1 MIALYA
7 RVLSMLRAESGL
19 AALLVF
25 ANIFVAVAQFAEPL
39 LFGRMIDLL
48 TKGAGQSTEL
58 DLTTARPMM
67 FWLAAA
73 LVAIVGGVLV
83 SLHADRLSHR
93 SRLSV
98 MAHFFS
104 HVLSLPQAFHNR
116 HHSGRLLKIQFDGA
130 GSMAWIWLSFFRDH
144 CAALMMLC
152 VLLPMTLFGNWR
164 LALILVGLLCVFAM
178 LTAVVAR
185 KTHAMQNAV
194 EGYQSSMAEHAAD
207 AIGNVS
213 VIQSFTRIGA
223 ETAAL
228 RHLIHHVLSAQV
240 PVLTWWA
247 LASIITRAATS
258 LTLLLIFVVGVS
270 LNRQGLASLGDVVA
284 FMSLAGLLVGRM
296 EQVVY
301 FFNHLFLQVPKLT
314 EFFQV
319 LDLQP
324 QVFEKPDAI
333 DPVRLSGEVTF
344 EHVHFSYDG
353 RRPAVCDLS
362 FVIKRGERIALV
374 GATGS
379 GKSTTLSLLYRAFD
393 PDKGRILIDG
403 IDLRDMTLEGLRRNV
418 GVVFQ
423 EPMLFAR
430 TIRDNVLIG
439 RPDAQ
444 EEEIWQALRQAQ
456 ADDFVT
462 RSPEGLETLIG
473 ERGRSLSGGE
483 RQRIAIARAL
493 LKNPPLLILDEATAA
508 LDAATEARLQKAL
521 EQVMRDRTTF
531 IIAHRLSTI
540 RQADRIFVLKDG
552 QIIEQGNFDAL
563 VLQGGVFAD
572 FVRTQFGET
581 RESDGSR
588 LSG

>member
-1 MIALYA
+1 MIALYG
-7 RVLSMLRAESGL
+7 RVLLMLRAEAGL

-48 TKGAGQSTEL
+48 THAEGEADTFS
-58 DLTTARPMM
+58 LTSAQPMLY
-67 FWLAAA
+67 WLGAA
-73 LVAIVGGVLV
+73 LVAILGGVLV

-93 SRLSV
+93 SRLAI

-144 CAALMMLC
+144 CAGMMMLG
-152 VLLPMTLFGNWR
+152 VLLPLTLLSNWR
-164 LALILVGLLCVFAM
+164 LALILVVLLVIFAV
-178 LTAVVAR
+178 LTSVVAQ
-185 KTHAMQNAV
+185 KTHHLQNAV
-194 EGYQSSMAEHAAD
+194 ETYQSSMAEHAAD
-207 AIGNVS
+207 AIGNVP
-213 VIQSFTRIGA
+213 VVQSFTRIGA

-228 RHLIHHVLSAQV
+228 RHLIHDVLSAQV

-247 LASIITRAATS
+247 MASIITRAATS
-258 LTLLLIFVVGVS
+258 LSLLMIFVVGIT
-270 LNRQGLASLGDVVA
+270 LKRQGLATLGDVVA

-319 LDLQP
+319 LDLRSQVAEKVDALDP
-324 QVFEKPDAI
+324 QRLNGD
-333 DPVRLSGEVTF
+333 VRF
-344 EHVHFSYDG
+344 EHVNFSYDG
-353 RRPAVCDLS
+353 KRPAVTDLS
-362 FVIKRGERIALV
+362 FDVRQGERVALV

-393 PDKGRILIDG
+393 PDQGRILIDG
-403 IDLRDMTLEGLRRNV
+403 QDLRDLTLDGLRRNV

-430 TIRDNVLIG
+430 TIRENILIG
-439 RPDAQ
+439 RPDAND
-444 EEEIWQALRQAQ
+444 EEIWQAIKRAQ
-456 ADDFVT
+456 ADDFIS

-508 LDAATEARLQKAL
+508 LDAMTEARLQKAL
-521 EQVMRDRTTF
+521 EDVMRGRTTF

-540 RQADRIFVLKDG
+540 RQADRIFVFEQG
-552 QIIEQGNFDAL
+552 RIIETGNFEELLARKGAFAAL
-563 VLQGGVFAD
+563 VE
-572 FVRTQFGET
+572 TQYG
-581 RESDGSR
+581 RDRSSDA
-588 LSG
+588 

>member
-1 MIALYA
+1 MIALYT
-7 RVLSMLRAESGL
+7 RVLCMLRAEAGL
-19 AALLVF
+19 AALLVL

-39 LFGRMIDLL
+39 LFGRMIDLM
-48 TKGAGQSTEL
+48 TKGAEPAGDDFL
-58 DLTTARPMM
+58 ATAQPMAY
-67 FWLAAA
+67 WLCAA
-73 LVAIVGGVLV
+73 LVSILGGVLV

-93 SRLSV
+93 ARLAV

-104 HVLSLPQAFHNR
+104 HVLSLPQAFHNK

-144 CAALMMLC
+144 CAGLMMLG
-152 VLLPMTLFGNWR
+152 VLLPMTVFSNWR
-164 LALILVGLLCVFAM
+164 LAFILVGLLLIFAV
-178 LTAVVAR
+178 LTAWVAR
-185 KTHAMQNAV
+185 KTHHMQNAV
-194 EGYQSSMAEHAAD
+194 ETYHSSMAEHAAD

-213 VIQSFTRIGA
+213 VVQSFTRVGA

-228 RHLIHHVLSAQV
+228 RHLIHNVLSAQV

-247 LASIITRAATS
+247 MASIITRAATS
-258 LTLLLIFVVGVS
+258 LSLLLIFVAGVS

-284 FMSLAGLLVGRM
+284 FMSLAGLLVHRM

-301 FFNHLFLQVPKLT
+301 FFNHLFLQVPKLA

-324 QVFEKPDAI
+324 QVAEKADAL
-333 DPVRLSGEVTF
+333 DPGRLQGLVEFKNVS
-344 EHVHFSYDG
+344 FSYDG
-353 RRPAVCDLS
+353 QRPAIDDLS
-362 FVIKRGERIALV
+362 FQVKQGERIALV

-379 GKSTTLSLLYRAFD
+379 GKSTTMSLLYRAFD
-393 PDKGRILIDG
+393 PGKGRILIDG
-403 IDLRDMTLEGLRRNV
+403 IDLKDMTLEGLRRNV

-430 TIRDNVLIG
+430 SIRDNLLIG
-439 RPDAQ
+439 RPDAD
-444 EEEIWQALRQAQ
+444 EEEIWQAVQRAQ
-456 ADDFVT
+456 ADDFIR
-462 RSPEGLETLIG
+462 RSPEGLETVIG

-521 EQVMRDRTTF
+521 DDVMRGRTTF

-540 RQADRIFVLKDG
+540 RQADRIFVLEHG
-552 QIIEQGNFDAL
+552 RMIEQGTFETL
-563 VLQGGVFAD
+563 VKAGGVFAML
-572 FVRTQFGET
+572 VRTQFGDPPLAGPEV
-581 RESDGSR
+581 
-588 LSG
+588 

>member
-1 MIALYA
+1 MIALYT
-7 RVLSMLRAESGL
+7 RVLGMLRAEAGL

-25 ANIFVAVAQFAEPL
+25 ANIFLAVAQFAEPL
-39 LFGRMIDLL
+39 LFGRMIDLM
-48 TKGAGQSTEL
+48 TKGAASAG
-58 DLTTARPMM
+58 DDFLTTAQPMVY
-67 FWLAAA
+67 WLCAA
-73 LVAIVGGVLV
+73 LVSILGGVLV

-93 SRLSV
+93 SRLAV
-98 MAHFFS
+98 MAHFIS
-104 HVLSLPQAFHNR
+104 HVLSLPQAFHNK

-144 CAALMMLC
+144 CAGLLMLG
-152 VLLPMTLFGNWR
+152 VLLPMTLFSNWR
-164 LALILVGLLCVFAM
+164 LAVILVGLLLVFAL
-178 LTAVVAR
+178 LTALVAQ
-185 KTHAMQNAV
+185 KTHHMQNAV
-194 EGYQSSMAEHAAD
+194 ETYHSSMAEHAAD

-213 VIQSFTRIGA
+213 VVQSFTRVGA

-228 RHLIHHVLSAQV
+228 RHLIHNVLSAQV

-247 LASIITRAATS
+247 MASIITRAATS
-258 LTLLLIFVVGVS
+258 LSLLLIFVVGVR

-284 FMSLAGLLVGRM
+284 FMSLAGLLVSRM

-319 LDLQP
+319 LDLRP
-324 QVFEKPDAI
+324 QVAEKTDAL
-333 DPVRLSGEVTF
+333 DPARLQGFVSF
-344 EHVHFSYDG
+344 EHVSFSYDG
-353 RRPAVCDLS
+353 QRPAVDGLS
-362 FVIKRGERIALV
+362 FQVRQGERIALV

-379 GKSTTLSLLYRAFD
+379 GKSTTMSLLYRAFD
-393 PDKGRILIDG
+393 PNQGRILIDG
-403 IDLRDMTLEGLRRNV
+403 IDLKDMTLDGLRRNV

-430 TIRDNVLIG
+430 SIRDNILIG
-439 RPDAQ
+439 RPDAD
-444 EEEIWQALRQAQ
+444 EDEIWQAVQRAQ
-456 ADDFVT
+456 ADDFIR
-462 RSPEGLETLIG
+462 RSPEGLETVIG

-521 EQVMRDRTTF
+521 EDVMRGRTTF

-540 RQADRIFVLKDG
+540 RQADRIFVLEHG
-552 QIIEQGNFDAL
+552 RIIEQGNFEAL
-563 VLQGGVFAD
+563 VAANGVFATL
-572 FVRTQFGET
+572 VRTQFGDAKS
-581 RESDGSR
+581 SDA
-588 LSG
+588 

>member
-1 MIALYA
+1 MIALYT
-7 RVLSMLRAESGL
+7 RVLGMLRAEAGL

-25 ANIFVAVAQFAEPL
+25 ANIFLAVAQFAEPL
-39 LFGRMIDLL
+39 LFGRMIDLM
-48 TKGAGQSTEL
+48 TKGAASAG
-58 DLTTARPMM
+58 DDFLTTAQPMVY
-67 FWLAAA
+67 WLCAA
-73 LVAIVGGVLV
+73 LVSILGGVLV

-93 SRLSV
+93 SRLAV

-104 HVLSLPQAFHNR
+104 HVLSLPQAFHNK

-144 CAALMMLC
+144 CAGLLMLG
-152 VLLPMTLFGNWR
+152 VLLPMTLFSNWR
-164 LALILVGLLCVFAM
+164 LAVILVGLLLVFAL
-178 LTAVVAR
+178 LTALVAQ
-185 KTHAMQNAV
+185 KTHHMQNAV
-194 EGYQSSMAEHAAD
+194 ETYHSSMAEHAAD

-213 VIQSFTRIGA
+213 VVQSFTRVGA

-228 RHLIHHVLSAQV
+228 RHLIHNVLSAQV

-247 LASIITRAATS
+247 MASIITRAATS
-258 LTLLLIFVVGVS
+258 LSLLLIFVVGVR

-284 FMSLAGLLVGRM
+284 FMSLAGLLVSRM

-319 LDLQP
+319 LDLRP
-324 QVFEKPDAI
+324 QVAEKTDAL
-333 DPVRLSGEVTF
+333 DPARLQGFVSF
-344 EHVHFSYDG
+344 EHVSFSYDG
-353 RRPAVCDLS
+353 QRPAVDGLS
-362 FVIKRGERIALV
+362 FQVRQGERIALV

-379 GKSTTLSLLYRAFD
+379 GKSTTMSLLYRAFD
-393 PDKGRILIDG
+393 PNQGRILIDG
-403 IDLRDMTLEGLRRNV
+403 IDLKDMTLDGLRRNV

-430 TIRDNVLIG
+430 SIRDNILIG
-439 RPDAQ
+439 RPDAD
-444 EEEIWQALRQAQ
+444 EDEIWQAVQRAQ
-456 ADDFVT
+456 ADDFIR
-462 RSPEGLETLIG
+462 RSPEGLETVIG

-521 EQVMRDRTTF
+521 EDVMRGRTTF

-540 RQADRIFVLKDG
+540 RQADRIFVLEHG
-552 QIIEQGNFDAL
+552 RIIEQGNFEAL
-563 VLQGGVFAD
+563 VAANGVFATL
-572 FVRTQFGET
+572 VRMQFGDAKS
-581 RESDGSR
+581 SDA
-588 LSG
+588 

>member
-1 MIALYA
+1 MIALYT
-7 RVLSMLRAESGL
+7 RVLGMLRAEAGL

-25 ANIFVAVAQFAEPL
+25 ANIFLAVAQFAEPL
-39 LFGRMIDLL
+39 LFGRMIDLM
-48 TKGAGQSTEL
+48 TKGAVSAG
-58 DLTTARPMM
+58 DDFLTTAQPMVY
-67 FWLAAA
+67 WLCAA
-73 LVAIVGGVLV
+73 LVSILGGVLV

-93 SRLSV
+93 SRLAV

-104 HVLSLPQAFHNR
+104 HVLSLPQAFHNK

-144 CAALMMLC
+144 CAGLLMLG
-152 VLLPMTLFGNWR
+152 VLLPMTLFSNWR
-164 LALILVGLLCVFAM
+164 LAVILVGLLLVFAL
-178 LTAVVAR
+178 LTALVAQ
-185 KTHAMQNAV
+185 KTHHMQNAV
-194 EGYQSSMAEHAAD
+194 ETYHSSMAEHAAD

-213 VIQSFTRIGA
+213 VVQSFTRVGA

-228 RHLIHHVLSAQV
+228 RHLIHNVLSAQV

-247 LASIITRAATS
+247 MASIITRAATS
-258 LTLLLIFVVGVS
+258 LSLLLIFVVGVR
-270 LNRQGLASLGDVVA
+270 LNRQGLARLGDVVA
-284 FMSLAGLLVGRM
+284 FMSLAGLLVSRM

-319 LDLQP
+319 LDLRP
-324 QVFEKPDAI
+324 QVAEKTDAL
-333 DPVRLSGEVTF
+333 DPARLQGFVSF
-344 EHVHFSYDG
+344 EHVSFSYDG
-353 RRPAVCDLS
+353 QRPAVDGLS
-362 FVIKRGERIALV
+362 FQVRQGERIALV

-379 GKSTTLSLLYRAFD
+379 GKSTTMSLLYRAFD
-393 PDKGRILIDG
+393 PNQGRILIDG
-403 IDLRDMTLEGLRRNV
+403 IDLKDMTLDGLRRNV

-430 TIRDNVLIG
+430 SIRDNILIG
-439 RPDAQ
+439 RPDAD
-444 EEEIWQALRQAQ
+444 EDEIWQAVQRAQ
-456 ADDFVT
+456 AADFIR
-462 RSPEGLETLIG
+462 RSPEGLETVIG

-521 EQVMRDRTTF
+521 EDVMRGRTTF

-540 RQADRIFVLKDG
+540 RQADRIFVLEHG
-552 QIIEQGNFDAL
+552 RIIEQGNFEAL
-563 VLQGGVFAD
+563 VAANGVFATL
-572 FVRTQFGET
+572 VRTQFGDAKS
-581 RESDGSR
+581 SDA
-588 LSG
+588 

>member
-1 MIALYA
+1 MIALYT
-7 RVLSMLRAESGL
+7 RVLGMLRAEAGL

-25 ANIFVAVAQFAEPL
+25 ANIFLAVAQFAEPL
-39 LFGRMIDLL
+39 LFGRMIDLM
-48 TKGAGQSTEL
+48 TKGAASAG
-58 DLTTARPMM
+58 DDFLTTAQPMVY
-67 FWLAAA
+67 WLCAA
-73 LVAIVGGVLV
+73 LVSILGGVLV

-93 SRLSV
+93 SRLAV

-104 HVLSLPQAFHNR
+104 HVLSLPQAFHNK

-144 CAALMMLC
+144 CAGLLMLG
-152 VLLPMTLFGNWR
+152 VLLPMTLFSNWR
-164 LALILVGLLCVFAM
+164 LAVILVGLLLVFAL
-178 LTAVVAR
+178 LTALVAQ
-185 KTHAMQNAV
+185 KTHHMQNAV
-194 EGYQSSMAEHAAD
+194 ETYHSSMAEHAAD

-213 VIQSFTRIGA
+213 VVQSFTRVGA

-228 RHLIHHVLSAQV
+228 RHLIHNVLSAQV

-247 LASIITRAATS
+247 MASIITRAATS
-258 LTLLLIFVVGVS
+258 LSLLLIFVVGVR

-284 FMSLAGLLVGRM
+284 FMSLAGLLVSRM

-319 LDLQP
+319 LDLRP
-324 QVFEKPDAI
+324 QVAEKTDAL
-333 DPVRLSGEVTF
+333 DPARLQGFVSF
-344 EHVHFSYDG
+344 EHVSFSYDG
-353 RRPAVCDLS
+353 QRPAVDGLS
-362 FVIKRGERIALV
+362 FQVRQGERIALV

-379 GKSTTLSLLYRAFD
+379 GKSTTMSLLYRAFD
-393 PDKGRILIDG
+393 PNQGRILIDG
-403 IDLRDMTLEGLRRNV
+403 IDLKDMTLDGLRRNV

-430 TIRDNVLIG
+430 SIRDNILIG
-439 RPDAQ
+439 RPDAD
-444 EEEIWQALRQAQ
+444 EDEIWQAVQRAQ
-456 ADDFVT
+456 ADDFIR
-462 RSPEGLETLIG
+462 RSPEGLETVIG

-521 EQVMRDRTTF
+521 EDVMRGRTTF

-540 RQADRIFVLKDG
+540 RQADRIFVLEHG
-552 QIIEQGNFDAL
+552 RIIEQGNFEAL
-563 VLQGGVFAD
+563 VAANGVFATL
-572 FVRTQFGET
+572 VRTQFGDAKS
-581 RESDGSR
+581 SDA
-588 LSG
+588 

>member
-1 MIALYA
+1 MIALYG
-7 RVLSMLRAESGL
+7 RVLSLLRPERGL

-25 ANIFVAVAQFAEPL
+25 ANIFVAIAQFAEPL

-48 TKGAGQSTEL
+48 TKGAEQADPL
-58 DLTTARPMM
+58 DLTSARPMM
-67 FWLAAA
+67 IWLGAA

-93 SRLSV
+93 ARLGV

-144 CAALMMLC
+144 CAGLMMLG

-164 LALILVGLLCVFAM
+164 LALILVGLLGLFAL

-185 KTHAMQNAV
+185 KTHSMQNAV
-194 EGYQSSMAEHAAD
+194 ESYQSSMAEHAAD
-207 AIGNVS
+207 VIGNVS

-223 ETAAL
+223 ETTAL

-247 LASIITRAATS
+247 MASMITRAATS
-258 LTLLLIFVVGVS
+258 LSLLSIFIVGVS

-324 QVFEKPDAI
+324 QVHEKPDAL
-333 DPVRLSGEVTF
+333 DPQRLAGDVVF

-353 RRPAVCDLS
+353 VRPAVRDLS
-362 FVIKRGERIALV
+362 FHVKQGERIALV
-374 GATGS
+374 GSTGS

-393 PDKGRILIDG
+393 PEQGRILIDG
-403 IDLRDMTLEGLRRNV
+403 IDLRDLTLEGLRRNV

-430 TIRDNVLIG
+430 SIRDNVLIG
-439 RPDAQ
+439 RPDASDA
-444 EEEIWQALRQAQ
+444 EVWEALKRAQ

-483 RQRIAIARAL
+483 RQRLAIARAL

-521 EQVMRDRTTF
+521 EDVMRDRTTF

-552 QIIEQGNFDAL
+552 AIIEQGNFAAL
-563 VLQGGVFAD
+563 VAQGGVFAAL
-572 FVRTQFGET
+572 VRTQFG
-581 RESDGSR
+581 DGR
-588 LSG
+588 GGDA

>member
-1 MIALYA
+1 MIALYT
-7 RVLSMLRAESGL
+7 RVLGMLRAEAGL

-25 ANIFVAVAQFAEPL
+25 ANIFLAVAQFAEPL
-39 LFGRMIDLL
+39 LFGRMIDLM
-48 TKGAGQSTEL
+48 TKGAVSAG
-58 DLTTARPMM
+58 DDFLTTAQPMVY
-67 FWLAAA
+67 WLCAA
-73 LVAIVGGVLV
+73 LVSILGGVLV

-93 SRLSV
+93 SRLAV

-104 HVLSLPQAFHNR
+104 HVLSLPQAFHNK

-144 CAALMMLC
+144 CAGLLMLG
-152 VLLPMTLFGNWR
+152 VLLPMTLFSNWR
-164 LALILVGLLCVFAM
+164 LAVILVGLLLVFAL
-178 LTAVVAR
+178 LTALVAQ
-185 KTHAMQNAV
+185 KTHHMQNAV
-194 EGYQSSMAEHAAD
+194 ETYHSSMAEHAAD

-213 VIQSFTRIGA
+213 VVQSFTRVGA

-228 RHLIHHVLSAQV
+228 RHLIHNVLSAQV

-247 LASIITRAATS
+247 MASIITRAATS
-258 LTLLLIFVVGVS
+258 LSLLLIFVVGVR

-284 FMSLAGLLVGRM
+284 FMSLAGLLVSRM

-319 LDLQP
+319 LDLRP
-324 QVFEKPDAI
+324 QVAEKTDAL
-333 DPVRLSGEVTF
+333 DPARLQGFVSF
-344 EHVHFSYDG
+344 EHVSFSYDG
-353 RRPAVCDLS
+353 QRPAVDGLS
-362 FVIKRGERIALV
+362 FQVRQGERIALV

-379 GKSTTLSLLYRAFD
+379 GKSTTMSLLYRAFD
-393 PDKGRILIDG
+393 PNQGRILIDG
-403 IDLRDMTLEGLRRNV
+403 IDLKDMTLDGLRRNV

-430 TIRDNVLIG
+430 SIRDNILIG
-439 RPDAQ
+439 RPDAD
-444 EEEIWQALRQAQ
+444 EDEIWQAVQRAQ
-456 ADDFVT
+456 ADDFIR
-462 RSPEGLETLIG
+462 RSPEGLETVIG

-521 EQVMRDRTTF
+521 EDVMRGRTTF

-540 RQADRIFVLKDG
+540 RQADRIFVLEHG
-552 QIIEQGNFDAL
+552 RIIEQGNFEAL
-563 VLQGGVFAD
+563 VAANGVFATL
-572 FVRTQFGET
+572 VRTQFGDAKS
-581 RESDGSR
+581 SDA
-588 LSG
+588 

>member
-1 MIALYA
+1 MIALYT
-7 RVLSMLRAESGL
+7 RVLGMLRAEAGL

-25 ANIFVAVAQFAEPL
+25 ANIFLAVAQFAEPL
-39 LFGRMIDLL
+39 LFGRMIDLM
-48 TKGAGQSTEL
+48 TKGAVSAG
-58 DLTTARPMM
+58 DDFLTTAQPMVY
-67 FWLAAA
+67 WLCAA
-73 LVAIVGGVLV
+73 LVSILGGVLV

-93 SRLSV
+93 SRLAV

-104 HVLSLPQAFHNR
+104 HVLSLPQAFHNK

-144 CAALMMLC
+144 CAGLLMLG
-152 VLLPMTLFGNWR
+152 VLLPMTLFSNWR
-164 LALILVGLLCVFAM
+164 LAVILVGLLLVFAL
-178 LTAVVAR
+178 LTALVAQ
-185 KTHAMQNAV
+185 KTHHMQNAV
-194 EGYQSSMAEHAAD
+194 ETYHSSMAEHAAD

-213 VIQSFTRIGA
+213 VVQSFTRVGA

-228 RHLIHHVLSAQV
+228 RHLIHNVLSAQV

-247 LASIITRAATS
+247 MASIITRAATS
-258 LTLLLIFVVGVS
+258 LSLLLIFVVGVR

-284 FMSLAGLLVGRM
+284 FMSLAGLLVSRM

-319 LDLQP
+319 LDLRP
-324 QVFEKPDAI
+324 QVAEKTDAL
-333 DPVRLSGEVTF
+333 DPARLQGFVSF
-344 EHVHFSYDG
+344 EHVSFSYDG
-353 RRPAVCDLS
+353 QRPAVDGLS
-362 FVIKRGERIALV
+362 FQVRQGERIALV

-379 GKSTTLSLLYRAFD
+379 GKSTTMSLLYRAFD
-393 PDKGRILIDG
+393 PNQGRILIDG
-403 IDLRDMTLEGLRRNV
+403 IDLKDMTLDGLRRNV

-430 TIRDNVLIG
+430 SIRDNILIG
-439 RPDAQ
+439 RPDAD
-444 EEEIWQALRQAQ
+444 EDEIWQAVQRAQ
-456 ADDFVT
+456 ADDFIR
-462 RSPEGLETLIG
+462 RSPEGLETVIG

-521 EQVMRDRTTF
+521 EDVMRGRTTF

-540 RQADRIFVLKDG
+540 RQADRIFVLEHG
-552 QIIEQGNFDAL
+552 RIIEQGNFEAL
-563 VLQGGVFAD
+563 VAANGVFATL
-572 FVRTQFGET
+572 VRMQFGDAKS
-581 RESDGSR
+581 SDA
-588 LSG
+588 

>member
-1 MIALYA
+1 MIALYT
-7 RVLSMLRAESGL
+7 RVLGMLRAEAGL

-25 ANIFVAVAQFAEPL
+25 ANIFLAVAQFAEPL
-39 LFGRMIDLL
+39 LFGRMIDLM
-48 TKGAGQSTEL
+48 TKGAASTG
-58 DLTTARPMM
+58 DDFLTTAQPMVY
-67 FWLAAA
+67 WLCAA
-73 LVAIVGGVLV
+73 LVSILGGVLV

-93 SRLSV
+93 SRLAV

-104 HVLSLPQAFHNR
+104 HVLSLPQAFHNK

-144 CAALMMLC
+144 CAGLLMLG
-152 VLLPMTLFGNWR
+152 VLLPMTLFSNWR
-164 LALILVGLLCVFAM
+164 LAVILVGLLLVFAL
-178 LTAVVAR
+178 LTALVAQ
-185 KTHAMQNAV
+185 KTHHMQNAV
-194 EGYQSSMAEHAAD
+194 ETYHSSMAEHAAD

-213 VIQSFTRIGA
+213 VVQSFTRVGA

-228 RHLIHHVLSAQV
+228 RHLIHNVLSAQV

-247 LASIITRAATS
+247 MASIITRAATS
-258 LTLLLIFVVGVS
+258 LSLLLIFVVGVR

-284 FMSLAGLLVGRM
+284 FMSLAGLLVSRM

-319 LDLQP
+319 LDLRP
-324 QVFEKPDAI
+324 QVAEKTDAL
-333 DPVRLSGEVTF
+333 DPARLQGFVSF
-344 EHVHFSYDG
+344 EHVSFSYDG
-353 RRPAVCDLS
+353 QRPAVDGLS
-362 FVIKRGERIALV
+362 FQVRQGERIALV

-379 GKSTTLSLLYRAFD
+379 GKSTTMSLLYRAFD
-393 PDKGRILIDG
+393 PNQGRILIDG
-403 IDLRDMTLEGLRRNV
+403 IDLKDMTLDGLRRNV

-430 TIRDNVLIG
+430 SIRDNILIG
-439 RPDAQ
+439 RPDAD
-444 EEEIWQALRQAQ
+444 EDEIWQAVQRAQ
-456 ADDFVT
+456 ADDFIR
-462 RSPEGLETLIG
+462 RSPEGLETVIG

-521 EQVMRDRTTF
+521 EDVMRGRTTF

-540 RQADRIFVLKDG
+540 RQADRIFVLEHG
-552 QIIEQGNFDAL
+552 RIIEQGNFEAL
-563 VLQGGVFAD
+563 VAANGVFATL
-572 FVRTQFGET
+572 VRTQFGDAKS
-581 RESDGSR
+581 SDA
-588 LSG
+588 

>member
-1 MIALYA
+1 MLALYT
-7 RVLSMLRAESGL
+7 RVLGLLRAEAGL

-25 ANIFVAVAQFAEPL
+25 ANAFVAIAQFAEPL
-39 LFGRMIDLL
+39 LFGRMIDLM
-48 TKGAGQSTEL
+48 TKGAVQENQ
-58 DLTTARPMM
+58 DFLTTAQPMVY
-67 FWLAAA
+67 WLGAAFVSI
-73 LVAIVGGVLV
+73 LGGVMV

-98 MAHFFS
+98 MAHFFA

-144 CAALMMLC
+144 CATLMMLG
-152 VLLPMTLFGNWR
+152 VLLPMTLFSNWR
-164 LALILVGLLCVFAM
+164 LAVILVGLLLIFAV
-178 LTAVVAR
+178 LTALVAR
-185 KTHAMQNAV
+185 KTHHLQNAV
-194 EGYQSSMAEHAAD
+194 ETYHSSMAEHAAD

-213 VIQSFTRIGA
+213 VVQSFTRVGA
-223 ETAAL
+223 ETTAL

-247 LASIITRAATS
+247 MASIMTRAATS
-258 LTLLLIFVVGVS
+258 LSLLLIFVVGVT

-301 FFNHLFLQVPKLT
+301 FFNHLFLQTPKLA

-319 LDLQP
+319 LDLRP
-324 QVFEKPDAI
+324 QVSEKADAI
-333 DPVRLSGEVTF
+333 DPVRLQGDVTF
-344 EHVHFSYDG
+344 EDVSFSYDG
-353 RRPAVCDLS
+353 QRPAVEGLS
-362 FVIKRGERIALV
+362 FHARPGERIALV
-374 GATGS
+374 GTTGS
-379 GKSTTLSLLYRAFD
+379 GKSTTMSLLYRAFD
-393 PDKGRILIDG
+393 PSKGRILIDG
-403 IDLRDMTLEGLRRNV
+403 MDLKDMTLEGLRRNV

-430 TIRDNVLIG
+430 SIRDNVLIG
-439 RPDAQ
+439 RPDAR
-444 EEEIWQALRQAQ
+444 EDEVWQALQRAQ
-456 ADDFVT
+456 ADDFVK
-462 RSPEGLETLIG
+462 RSPEGLETVIG

-521 EQVMRDRTTF
+521 DDVMRDRTTF

-540 RQADRIFVLKDG
+540 RQADRIFVLEHG
-552 QIIEQGNFDAL
+552 RIIEQGHFDEL
-563 VLQGGVFAD
+563 VAAQGVFAQL
-572 FVRTQFGET
+572 VRTQFGDT
-581 RESDGSR
+581 P
-588 LSG
+588 SGAH